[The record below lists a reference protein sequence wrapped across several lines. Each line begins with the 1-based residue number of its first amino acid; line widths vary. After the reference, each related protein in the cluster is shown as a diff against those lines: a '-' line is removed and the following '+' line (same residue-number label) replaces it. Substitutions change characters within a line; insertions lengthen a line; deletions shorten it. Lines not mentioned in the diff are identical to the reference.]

1 MAKINHEE
9 GFVQSEEIKDIY
21 STFEPQKSFQRR
33 ILFLNNIHNDAMK
46 AMKYSEKKDD
56 KKKAEKDLD
65 SEDMF
70 TEADGYLDF

>member
-9 GFVQSEEIKDIY
+9 GYVQSEEIKDIY

-33 ILFLNNIHNDAMK
+33 ILFLNKIHNDAMK
-46 AMKYSEKKDD
+46 SMKYLEKKDD

-70 TEADGYLDF
+70 TEGDGYLDF